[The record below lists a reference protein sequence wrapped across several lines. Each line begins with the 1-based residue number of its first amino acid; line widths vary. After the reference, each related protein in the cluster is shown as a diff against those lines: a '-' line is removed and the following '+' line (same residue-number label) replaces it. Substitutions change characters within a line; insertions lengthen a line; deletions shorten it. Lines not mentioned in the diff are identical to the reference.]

1 MTTVFTSLKTLHYL
15 KYPSVFENFY
25 FEKKTQTL
33 PFRVTTVQDLS
44 VDHYYNKKYELT
56 LRKKKLPKGVIP

>member
-25 FEKKTQTL
+25 FEKKKTNFTL
-33 PFRVTTVQDLS
+33 QGHNCSGFVSGPLLQ
-44 VDHYYNKKYELT
+44 
-56 LRKKKLPKGVIP
+56 

>member
-1 MTTVFTSLKTLHYL
+1 MTTVFTSLKALHYL

-25 FEKKTQTL
+25 FEKKPQTL

-44 VDHYYNKKYELT
+44 VDHYYNNKYELT
-56 LRKKKLPKGVIP
+56 LRKKKVT

>member
-25 FEKKTQTL
+25 FEKKKNKLYPSGSQL
-33 PFRVTTVQDLS
+33 FRICQWTITTIINMS
-44 VDHYYNKKYELT
+44 SH
-56 LRKKKLPKGVIP
+56 